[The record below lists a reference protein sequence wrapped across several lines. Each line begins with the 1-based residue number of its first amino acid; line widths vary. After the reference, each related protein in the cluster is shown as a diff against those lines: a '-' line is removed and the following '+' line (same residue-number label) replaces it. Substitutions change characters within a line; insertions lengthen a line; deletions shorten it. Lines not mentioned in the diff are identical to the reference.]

1 MANHFNDHFTSA
13 AVELNRKI
21 VKSKNMHLWYLGS
34 IKESNM
40 FLTPTTPNDTEVLIG
55 NMKVNKGVRPNSI
68 PTKILKDYKSEFCK
82 PLSDMINTSFT
93 TVIFPSVAKVANI
106 IPIHQKGDKLDCN
119 NYRPICLLSN
129 IIKVFEKMKHIR
141 LTSFLNKNKVLSS
154 FQCGFRSKHSTNHAL
169 ISLTKMI
176 WSALDNDQFAC
187 GVFIDLQESFDT
199 VDHKILLSK
208 INHYGI
214 KHIPYEWFKK
224 LLNKQAKVYNS

>member
-1 MANHFNDHFTSA
+1 
-13 AVELNRKI
+13 
-21 VKSKNMHLWYLGS
+21 
-34 IKESNM
+34 M

-119 NYRPICLLSN
+119 NYRPISLLSN

-176 WSALDNDQFAC
+176 
-187 GVFIDLQESFDT
+187 
-199 VDHKILLSK
+199 
-208 INHYGI
+208 
-214 KHIPYEWFKK
+214 
-224 LLNKQAKVYNS
+224 